1 MSKLDP
7 LRFNRIGALT
17 FDADGIYSY
26 VGDMMKI
33 DRGINRMFGNCSY
46 HQAV

>member
-1 MSKLDP
+1 MSKLHP

-17 FDADGIYSY
+17 FDADGIFSH
-26 VGDMMKI
+26 VGDMGKI
-33 DRGINRMFGNCSY
+33 DSGINRMFGDCSY